1 MELSEPCNDVDW
13 IYYIEYVRVCLDYR
27 KRERGGGGGGG
38 GERADSNKNNIAIKC
53 HLG

>member
-1 MELSEPCNDVDW
+1 MSIGYIILSMC
-13 IYYIEYVRVCLDYR
+13 VCAWTIG
-27 KRERGGGGGGG
+27 KEKGEEEGGGG

>member
-27 KRERGGGGGGG
+27 KRERGGGGGGEG
-38 GERADSNKNNIAIKC
+38 REQTAIKTTSPSNVI
-53 HLG
+53 